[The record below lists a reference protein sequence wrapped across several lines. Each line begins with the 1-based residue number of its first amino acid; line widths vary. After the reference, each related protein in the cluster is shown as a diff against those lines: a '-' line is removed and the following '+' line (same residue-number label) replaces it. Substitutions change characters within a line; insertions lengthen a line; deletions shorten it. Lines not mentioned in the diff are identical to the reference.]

1 VGYENLRFEIAGGI
15 ARITLNRPDAANT
28 IDLALARDLA
38 DAALRCDEDPA
49 VRAVL
54 LTGEGK
60 LFCGGGDIGAFAGA
74 GDAVPALLKQI
85 TAQLHVAVARFA
97 HLRAPVVAAVNGA
110 AAGAGLAL
118 VCAADIALASDAAKF
133 TLAYTRLG
141 LAPDGS
147 STWFLPRI
155 LGVRRTLE
163 LMLTNR
169 TLSPDEALAFGLVNR
184 VVPAASLLAEAEALC
199 AELAAGATGA
209 FGAVKRLLLLSASQ
223 GLEAQMEWEARAI
236 ADAARSADGAE
247 GIAAFLAKRAP
258 RFTGR

>member
-1 VGYENLRFEIAGGI
+1 MGYENLRYELSNGV
-15 ARITLNRPDAANT
+15 ARITLARPDAANT
-28 IDLALARDLA
+28 IDLALARELE
-38 DAALRCDEDPA
+38 DAALRCDEDPS

-85 TAQLHVAVARFA
+85 TAHLHVAVARFV
-97 HLRAPVVAAVNGA
+97 HMRAPVVAAVNGA

-147 STWFLPRI
+147 STWFLPR
-155 LGVRRTLE
+155 LVGTRRALE

-169 TLSPDEALAFGLVNR
+169 TLSAEEALAFGLVNR
-184 VVPAASLLAEAEALC
+184 VVPAASLQAEAEAL
-199 AELAAGATGA
+199 AGELATGATGA

-236 ADAARSADGAE
+236 ADAARTEDGAE
-247 GIAAFLAKRAP
+247 GIAAFLAKRSP

>member
-1 VGYENLRFEIAGGI
+1 MGYENLRFETANSV
-15 ARITLNRPDAANT
+15 ARITLQRPGAANT
-28 IDLALARDLA
+28 IDLALARELA

-49 VRAVL
+49 IRAVV

-60 LFCGGGDIGAFAGA
+60 MFCAGGDIGAFAGA

-85 TAQLHVAVARFA
+85 TAQLHVAVSRFA
-97 HLRAPVVAAVNGA
+97 RMSAPVIAAVNGP

-118 VCAADIALASDAAKF
+118 ACAADLALASDAAKF

-147 STWFLPRI
+147 STWFLPR
-155 LGVRRTLE
+155 LVGARRALE
-163 LMLTNR
+163 LLLTNR
-169 TLSPDEALAFGLVNR
+169 TLSAEEALGFGLVNR
-184 VVPAASLLAEAEALC
+184 VVPAASLLGEADAL
-199 AELAAGATGA
+199 ARELAAGPTSA

-236 ADAARSADGAE
+236 SDAARTRDGSE

-258 RFTGR
+258 RFEGS

>member
-1 VGYENLRFEIAGGI
+1 LGYENLRFELADGV
-15 ARITLNRPDAANT
+15 ARITLARPDAANA
-28 IDLALARDLA
+28 IDLALARELA

-54 LTGEGK
+54 LAGEGR
-60 LFCGGGDIGAFAGA
+60 LFCAGGDVGAFAGA

-85 TAQLHVAVARFA
+85 TASLHVAIARFA
-97 HLRAPVVAAVNGA
+97 HMQAPVIAAVQGA

-118 VCAADIALASDAAKF
+118 ACAADLAVASESAKF
-133 TLAYTRLG
+133 TLAYTRIG

-147 STWFLPRI
+147 STWFLPR
-155 LGVRRTLE
+155 LVGVRRSLE

-169 TLSPDEALAFGLVNR
+169 TLSAAEALDWGLVNR
-184 VVPAASLLAEAEALC
+184 VVPAAALLPEAEAL
-199 AELAAGATGA
+199 ARELAAGATGA
-209 FGAVKRLLLLSASQ
+209 FGAVKRLLLLSSAQ

-236 ADAARSADGAE
+236 ADAARSGDGRE